1 MTTTNMR
8 FVARNGLDNNGNSIT
23 NLGVA
28 SASLALAGANALT
41 LTTTGT
47 TNVTLPTS
55 GTLLTTAGTAALATS
70 ISGGATGNVSY
81 QSAASTT
88 AFVTNAAG
96 VLQALTSGAVPTW
109 TTTPTLTGTN
119 FSGTATSLSIGGSAP
134 AGSLTGATLAAGVT
148 ASSLT
153 SVGTL
158 TSLAMS
164 GALTLN
170 NATYLYAKNTTGT
183 AGRIAGINASNALYI
198 GDIDNVGNGTIN
210 VTVSGVQPLTISS
223 TGIAVTGTVTGT
235 SFNSITGLSSTTP
248 AALGTAAVGTGT
260 TVARADHVH
269 QSPTTITGN
278 AGTATSIAGGAA
290 TQVPFQ
296 SGAGATAF
304 SSDLVFD
311 NTAKTLTVGGATPSG
326 YPVIIG
332 GSANSIYQGTG
343 TTNSLILRSLAGNH
357 VRVYTDYGT
366 GATRG
371 GDFIVQLGG
380 SDTGIGGNIRLV
392 PGQSVSGVSGAIR
405 MLGSVEYLMGSY
417 GLSGAY
423 TIDFALSGMYQDI
436 SLVGNTTL
444 TFANPVT
451 GNWGEY
457 TFRLAANPTAYTL
470 TWPASV
476 TWETGT
482 APIIPATG
490 STTIRLISIDGG
502 VTYLG
507 SVVGNSTVTNDTTT
521 NATYYPTLATVTAGP
536 SIVKV
541 SSTKLSFN
549 PSTGVLS
556 STTFSGAHSGSGAGL
571 TSIPNGALTNSS
583 VTVGSTSIALGASAT
598 TIAGLTSVTSTTF
611 VGALTG
617 NASTATMMAG
627 GVANQIPYQTAANT
641 SSFITAPSVSS
652 TFLQWTGSAFA
663 WAAAGGGFSSTDD
676 TTTNATYYPAVI
688 TSAGG
693 STAKTSSTKLTF
705 NPSTGTLSSTVFN
718 SLSDARAK
726 TNIRALGYGLN
737 DVLKMV
743 GHKYEMIDGGQT
755 SIGLVAQEVQDIV
768 PEVVSKNTDG
778 MLGINYPVLTAV
790 LIEAI
795 KDLTARLAILEAKV

>member
-405 MLGSVEYLMGSY
+405 MLGS
-417 GLSGAY
+417 GAY